1 MIRTLS
7 SLPLLLGLF
16 LFAAPG
22 AGADGSQG
30 ILEVRIKDHRE
41 AIEDFSKLH
50 ITTDQIL
57 IRSKPGFKFWQ
68 SGWKSLAVSP
78 ETIDLTKYVGKNSA
92 RAFRGGVDP
101 GSFDAIDLK
110 LKEIDGILKKSQ
122 RRAQIKDLVGPLK
135 LPFEVRTESETIIIL
150 DLVVLDVSDHP
161 PNAYELGVKGYEL
174 YTNGKLVDRIP
185 PGS

>member
-1 MIRTLS
+1 MLS
-7 SLPLLLGLF
+7 SLPLLLGLL
-16 LFAAPG
+16 LFAHG
-22 AGADGSQG
+22 ASADGNQG
-30 ILEVRIKDHRE
+30 TLEVRIKDHRE

-68 SGWKSLAVSP
+68 SGWKNLAVSP

-92 RAFRGGVDP
+92 RAFRGRVDP

-110 LKEIDGILKKSQ
+110 LKEIDGILKKRQ
-122 RRAQIKDLVGPLK
+122 QRAQIKDLVGPVK
-135 LPFEVRTESETIIIL
+135 LPFEVRTENETVIIL
-150 DLVVLDVSDHP
+150 DLLVLDMSDHP
-161 PNAYELGVKGYEL
+161 PRAYELGVRGYEL
-174 YTNGKLVDRIP
+174 YTNGQLVDKIP